1 MTTGQVFMLDLVY
14 DEYMNGKEKK
24 SLAKQI

>member
-14 DEYMNGKEKK
+14 DDFMNGKEKK